1 MTNQEKWNKIVDLHE
16 QYMYSR
22 EEIIQNIWEHIF
34 FEFFGYSKLSGE
46 IDVQR
51 SIQIGSTERVVTDII
66 IKNKS
71 KDLFIVEIK
80 QQTSKKGKDQLLSYL
95 KLLNVNFGVL
105 INEKINIIDY
115 DYKKRDFE
123 QKMYEINFNRNSRD
137 GELFVEMFS
146 KPFNY
151 ERAQEF
157 IAQRTSTNQHIEEII
172 EMIDEK
178 YVKDLLLTDLSNI
191 YDQTEIEEALDK
203 TKILI
208 SRNLFNKS
216 IRENEKPGET
226 DIDKPGPLEVK
237 IGQAVQDFFNLAS
250 INNSL
255 SEELINQLCQK
266 SYSKSKF
273 NLNREV
279 LIEVANYGEV
289 DIKRKD
295 KHGHGRYYTKP
306 YRFNGK
312 LYILCSQWTTAQ
324 EPHFYEWK
332 RFFESNVIVR

>member
-105 INEKINIIDY
+105 INEKITIIDH

-123 QKMYEINFNRNSRD
+123 QKMYEINFNRDSRD

-172 EMIDEK
+172 GMIDEK

-191 YDQTEIEEALDK
+191 YDQTEIEEALGK

-208 SRNLFNKS
+208 SRKS
-216 IRENEKPGET
+216 IDG
-226 DIDKPGPLEVK
+226 PGPKPPKISGGIGVK
-237 IGQAVQDFFNLAS
+237 IGQAVQEFFNMAS

-255 SEELINQLCQK
+255 PEELVSQLCQK
-266 SYSKSKF
+266 TYSKSKF
-273 NLNREV
+273 NLNLAV
-279 LIEVANYGEV
+279 LIEVTNYGEI
-289 DIKRKD
+289 DIKRVD
-295 KHGHGRYYTKP
+295 KKGYGRYYAKP

-312 LYILCSQWTTAQ
+312 LYILCSQWTIAQ

-332 RFFESNVIVR
+332 RFFESNIIV